1 MDLRKRLVWALGM
14 LLGGLVAMT
23 MLVNLYSLRQDVEA
37 EIRASEQLLAVLLQA
52 SRIPAPARD
61 ELTALLENAA
71 LRHLT
76 IQAAEDASPPAE
88 QLGWLSRW
96 LGISSPENAGQ
107 TMKIGEHTLRITS
120 NPASEIDE
128 RFDDTVR
135 LCITLLFF
143 SGATL
148 LVAWW
153 SAHRAL
159 APVRELEA
167 GLQRLAGGE
176 VDAALPGF
184 ALREFTR
191 VAEAID
197 TLAGALADSRHAQ
210 HQLAQLLITVQE
222 EERQS
227 LARELH
233 DEMGQTLT
241 AIGVTAAFIERN
253 ASQLDPVRV
262 AECAADLRRDLR
274 NGNIQLKNMLK
285 QLRPHGLD
293 ATELTYVLRELV
305 SSWQQ
310 RAATID
316 FQLSMPVQLPGLSEK
331 VCLIAYRVTQEAL
344 TNVVRH
350 SDARN
355 CWINVDIS
363 DEGLH
368 LNIRDN
374 GKGLPDSVPPRMG
387 SGLLGMT
394 ERLEMIGGRLSITG
408 AAGQGLQ
415 VDASLPLE
423 KTEKKETQHD
433 SHHSG

>member
-1 MDLRKRLVWALGM
+1 MDLRKRLVLVLGI

-23 MLVNLYSLRQDVEA
+23 MLVNLHSLRQDVEA
-37 EIRASEQLLAVLLQA
+37 EIRASEQLVSVLLQA
-52 SRIPAPARD
+52 SQIPASATD
-61 ELTALLENAA
+61 ELAALLESAA

-76 IQAAEDASPPAE
+76 IHPAQDIRQASDKYDQLNQWLEIGSTAS
-88 QLGWLSRW
+88 
-96 LGISSPENAGQ
+96 AGQ
-107 TMKIGEHTLRITS
+107 TIKIGEHTLHITS
-120 NPASEIDE
+120 NPTSEIDE
-128 RFDDTVR
+128 RFNDTVR

-167 GLQRLAGGE
+167 GLQRLAGGQP
-176 VDAALPGF
+176 DAALPGF

-197 TLAGALADSRHAQ
+197 TLAAALASSRNAQ
-210 HQLAQLLITVQE
+210 HQLAQLLISVQE

-241 AIGVTAAFIERN
+241 AIGVTAAFLERN

-262 AECAADLRRDLR
+262 AECAAELRRDLR

-310 RAATID
+310 RATEID
-316 FQLSMPVQLPGLSEK
+316 FQLSMPAQLPGLSEK
-331 VCLIAYRVTQEAL
+331 VCLVAYRVTQEAL

-350 SDARN
+350 SAAKN
-355 CWINVDIS
+355 CWISVAIS

-368 LNIRDN
+368 LSIKDN
-374 GKGLPDSVPPRMG
+374 GKGLPDPAAPQMG

-394 ERLEMIGGRLSITG
+394 ERLEMIGGRLSLTG
-408 AAGQGLQ
+408 TAGHGLQ
-415 VDASLPLE
+415 VDASLPL
-423 KTEKKETQHD
+423 
-433 SHHSG
+433 

>member
-1 MDLRKRLVWALGM
+1 MDLRKRLVWVLGI
-14 LLGGLVAMT
+14 LLGCLLVVT
-23 MLVNLYSLRQDVEA
+23 MLINLHSLRQDVEA
-37 EIRASEQLLAVLLQA
+37 EIRASEQLVAVLLQA
-52 SRIPAPARD
+52 NRIPASATE
-61 ELTALLENAA
+61 ELRQLLDNAA

-76 IQAAEDASPPAE
+76 VHPIDEH
-88 QLGWLSRW
+88 SRGSSHSDW
-96 LGISSPENAGQ
+96 RNALLGISRAENTGQ
-107 TMKIGEHTLRITS
+107 TIKIGEHTLHITA
-120 NPASEIDE
+120 NPTSEIDE
-128 RFDDTVR
+128 RLDETVR

-148 LVAWW
+148 LIAWW
-153 SAHRAL
+153 SADRAL
-159 APVRELEA
+159 TPVRELEA

-176 VDAALPGF
+176 AEAALPGF
-184 ALREFTR
+184 ALREFAR

-210 HQLAQLLITVQE
+210 HQLAQLLINVQE
-222 EERQS
+222 EERHN

-241 AIGVTAAFIERN
+241 AIGVTAAFLERN

-274 NGNIQLKNMLK
+274 NGNTQLKNMLK

-305 SSWQQ
+305 SSWQE
-310 RAATID
+310 RVATID
-316 FQLSMPVQLPGLSEK
+316 FQLTMPAQLPGLSEK
-331 VCLIAYRVTQEAL
+331 VCLVAYRVTQEAL

-350 SDARN
+350 SAARN
-355 CWINVDIS
+355 CWISVDID

-368 LNIRDN
+368 LSIRDN
-374 GKGLPDSVPPRMG
+374 GKGLPDAAAPQMG

-394 ERLEMIGGRLSITG
+394 ERLEMIGGRLTLSG
-408 AAGQGLQ
+408 AAGHGLQ
-415 VDASLPLE
+415 VDANLPL
-423 KTEKKETQHD
+423 
-433 SHHSG
+433 